1 MGEPNSAAERIGAK
15 LTDAMS
21 AKGLNASRLAELM
34 DKDAKHV
41 EAVLAG
47 YPNSTTRPT
56 QLDTVDEI
64 ARALGCRLDVI
75 AIETEAD

>member
-1 MGEPNSAAERIGAK
+1 MTEPNPAAKRLGAK

-21 AKGLNASRLAELM
+21 AQGLNVRRLAELT
-34 DKDAKHV
+34 DKDASHV

-64 ARALGCRLDVI
+64 ARALGCRLDLTP
-75 AIETEAD
+75 IETEPE